1 MFYNLRYSNH
11 VLNSTKVKV
20 QIAYNSLL
28 IIADR
33 YRIVCALYSKVS
45 GPTDYCEALDRL
57 QR

>member
-20 QIAYNSLL
+20 QIAYSILFE
-28 IIADR
+28 
-33 YRIVCALYSKVS
+33 S